1 MPEKQ
6 TANEISE
13 QLFQAIDAIVME
25 RIRALKYDK
34 TVIAT
39 IIENNLA
46 LYGTYKVTTDDNITF
61 TAYADTSKYSL
72 KDKVYVRIP
81 EGDYTK
87 QKIITGYYIPEGNT
101 ILLKDYKE

>member
-39 IIENNLA
+39 IIENDLA

-61 TAYADTSKYSL
+61 TAYADTSKYLL
-72 KDKVYVRIP
+72 KDKVYIRIP